1 MKMRF
6 KRFLS
11 GFMAVA
17 TLASTI
23 IQPVTVSASEL
34 EPEKIPFEQQY
45 AELKDVQDSL
55 DPNEIVKA
63 NDIELSYGQEF
74 DVEVDLSGIEGV
86 DESKIKILFHEAKN
100 EAGTDFD
107 THTPDTYKA
116 VYAVEPVSG
125 HPAYRV
131 SRNITVKEPK
141 TEAITT
147 SNSSENTTGEGN
159 AGETEDIGTADDE
172 ETDRQTET
180 EVVTDLTEE
189 SETTTD
195 EETGL
200 TVSDV
205 MEQADEEGID
215 LYSLDE
221 GESVTFMARV
231 ASTTSTKKVTVTR
244 GACYQYSDYGYGSY
258 LTYQYTVKFGSVSA
272 TAYCIQPEKSSPGS
286 GTYDITKL
294 SDGKKLAKVCYYGTK
309 ASGDDGFFTEE
320 NGYGNLSTGA
330 RFILVHLA
338 ASYANSGDSA
348 FSGAS
353 SKAKTLAMKLYNYC
367 ISQPNIPD
375 VEMSFSD
382 ANVTAYVDG
391 SSQRTKE
398 ITFKADELQSI
409 TMKLPSGVKLHNVT
423 TGKTSKAG
431 ESVVISGGTKFY
443 LSAPLTQVSDVAGSW
458 SATMKGS
465 ITKDYSAY
473 KISTGSGSQDLAL
486 VFGEGVDDEKY
497 VDFKVTWV
505 QYASVKVIKKDSK
518 ANAKLSGAVFGLYSD
533 ADCKNLI
540 TKLPATDANGEASAQ
555 IVKTQDTVYLKEI
568 TAPSGYRI
576 NATAYNVKLEVSKT
590 TTVTVPDEEQLGQL
604 TVYKEGEVLT
614 GADVTENVTTFRYE
628 KRRQKGAVYNVY
640 AGADITTAYGT
651 KVYSKG
657 DLVKENLITDSNG
670 AVILKN
676 LHLGT
681 YVVKEVQAPSGFY
694 NAGEEKTVK
703 LAYAGQNVE
712 VVFSETTFT
721 NDRQKAEVIVTK
733 QDKDTEN
740 PLNGG
745 IFGIYAASD
754 ITNVDGTVVAK
765 KGTLIEKA
773 TTGTDGKAKF
783 SADLPLGFSYEVK
796 EEQAP
801 TGYVRNTEDV
811 YQFAFSYTNDKEAK
825 VTFNHT
831 FKNERV
837 TAKISLQKL
846 DAETKKAVPQGD
858 ATLEKAVYGLYAR
871 ENIVHP
877 DGATGVMYKAG
888 DQVATLTTDENGQAS
903 VSGLYLG
910 SYYVKEITPP
920 TGYLADENEY
930 DLSCDYEGDMTA
942 EVKRECTSLEQVM
955 KQPFQ
960 IIKAANNGKTDAD
973 LLKGAGFSAY
983 LVSSLKV
990 KEDGSYDFD
999 SAKPVVI
1006 GDNGATEIFTDEKGY
1021 ACSIAIPYGTY
1032 VVRETTTPHNYTPVD
1047 DFTVSITENNPNT
1060 PQTWRV
1066 LLDDEFEAKLKIIKK
1081 DDETKKAVLQKNTE
1095 FKIYNMDTGKYVE
1108 QVTTYPTTVKHKSYF
1123 TDEDGYLI
1131 LPQNLKI
1138 GHYRIEEVNAPYGYT
1153 LNENYYEVDVDS
1165 NTAYQM
1171 DGTSGDVII
1180 EVSYENHPVKGK
1192 LNIVKK
1198 GEVLDNFKDDF
1209 TYQSENLEGAVFE
1222 VYAAEDIYTADFQKD
1237 DNGNRILEY
1246 AAGTLVGTVTTDKDG
1261 KAQIADLP
1269 LGTYKAVEKTAPDG
1283 FVLNEEAQ
1291 TVTFSYKDQDTA
1303 VIEQTAAFDNDRQK
1317 VEVSVVKK
1325 DAETD
1330 AVVAGAEFG
1339 LYAKEDILAN
1349 ENVLVKADTLLG
1361 KAVTDEDGKAVFDLD
1376 LPFGKYYIRELAAPA
1391 GYVSSDETLDVTA
1404 AYQGQDVKV
1413 VKLASEFKN
1422 QPTKITVKK
1431 SDITTGVELSGA
1443 TLTVLDKD
1451 KNVVDTWK
1459 SVKGEEH
1466 LIERL
1471 TVGETYTLRE
1481 EMAPYGYL
1489 KAEEITFTVEDTAE
1503 IQKVEMKDDVPT
1515 GTLIINK
1522 KGEFLEKV
1530 SALDS
1535 VGGWLSHLFEY
1546 ISGSLKEVT
1555 FEVYALEDIKAAD
1568 GESEDYYKKDDLIAT
1583 ITTDETGVAK
1593 LTDLPLGKYYVK
1605 EKETANGYVLDGTA
1619 REIDLTYRDQDTA
1632 EVTYSS
1638 DWQNNRQKAKVKVLK
1653 KEKDSDR
1660 VLEGAVF
1667 ALCNKEDIVNANGDV
1682 ILKADTVIEEQ
1693 ATDKEGKLTF
1703 TADLP
1708 IGYTYYVKETSPAPG
1723 FATTDQV
1730 QEFTFEYDGADK
1742 ETLSYEFTFEDEP
1755 TVVEITKTSLTDGK
1769 ELEGSKLKV
1778 TDEDGKVVD
1787 SWTSG
1792 KEAHII
1798 KELVAGKKYIL
1809 TETKPADGYV
1819 TAESITFTIEDSSK
1833 AQKIEMKDDVTKVQ
1847 ISKTDIS
1854 GKELPGAKLTILDK
1868 DGKVVESWTSEEKA
1882 HYIEM
1887 LPIGAYTLREETAPD
1902 GYLVAE
1908 DVKFTVKDTGE
1919 IQKVVMK
1926 DEAKLTETPT
1936 EAPTET
1942 PSETP
1947 ETTDTPF
1954 GTISTDAPKTG
1965 DDTPVMF
1972 WILLAGLGM
1981 IGFGTFAVYLRKKRK
1996 K

>member
-960 IIKAANNGKTDAD
+960 IIKVANNGKTDAD

>member
-125 HPAYRV
+125 HPAYRI
-131 SRNITVKEPK
+131 SRNIIVKEPE
-141 TEAITT
+141 TEVITM
-147 SNSSENTTGEGN
+147 SNTSENTTGEGN

-244 GACYQYSDYGYGSY
+244 GTCYQYSDYGYGSY

-309 ASGDDGFFTEE
+309 VSGDDGFFTEE

-518 ANAKLSGAVFGLYSD
+518 ANVKLSGAVFGLYSD
-533 ADCKNLI
+533 ADCRNLI

-614 GADVTENVTTFRYE
+614 GADVTENGTTFRYE

-657 DLVKENLITDSNG
+657 DLVKENLTTDSNG

-745 IFGIYAASD
+745 VFGIYAASD
-754 ITNVDGTVVAK
+754 ITNVDGTVVVK

-846 DAETKKAVPQGD
+846 DAETKKAIPQGD

-877 DGATGVMYKAG
+877 DGVTGVMYKAG

-1180 EVSYENHPVKGK
+1180 EVSYENHPVKGE

-1198 GEVLDNFKDDF
+1198 GEVLDGFKDDF

-1246 AAGTLVGTVTTDKDG
+1246 AAGTLAGTVTTDKDG

-1269 LGTYKAVEKTAPDG
+1269 LGTYKVVEKTAPDG

-1339 LYAKEDILAN
+1339 LYAKEDILTH

-1413 VKLASEFKN
+1413 IKLASEFKN

-1638 DWQNNRQKAKVKVLK
+1638 DWQNNRQKAEVKVLK

-1730 QEFTFEYDGADK
+1730 QEFTFEYDGSDK

-1755 TVVEITKTSLTDGK
+1755 TVVEITKTSLTDRK
-1769 ELEGSKLKV
+1769 ELEGVKLEV

-1798 KELVAGKKYIL
+1798 KELVAGKKYTL

-1819 TAESITFTIEDSSK
+1819 TAESITFIVEDSSK

-1887 LPIGAYTLREETAPD
+1887 LPIGEYTLREETAPD

-1926 DEAKLTETPT
+1926 DEAKPTETPT
-1936 EAPTET
+1936 ETPIET

-1947 ETTDTPF
+1947 ETTETPSS
-1954 GTISTDAPKTG
+1954 TISTDAPKTG
-1965 DDTPVMF
+1965 DDTQVMF
-1972 WILLAGLGM
+1972 WILLAGLGI
-1981 IGFGTFAVYLRKKRK
+1981 IGFGTSAVYLRKKRK

>member
-423 TGKTSKAG
+423 TGKTSKVG

-614 GADVTENVTTFRYE
+614 GADVIENVTTFRYE

-640 AGADITTAYGT
+640 AGADIITAYGT

-754 ITNVDGTVVAK
+754 ITNVYGTVVAK

>member
-1 MKMRF
+1 MK
-6 KRFLS
+6 
-11 GFMAVA
+11 
-17 TLASTI
+17 
-23 IQPVTVSASEL
+23 
-34 EPEKIPFEQQY
+34 
-45 AELKDVQDSL
+45 
-55 DPNEIVKA
+55 N
-63 NDIELSYGQEF
+63 
-74 DVEVDLSGIEGV
+74 
-86 DESKIKILFHEAKN
+86 
-100 EAGTDFD
+100 
-107 THTPDTYKA
+107 
-116 VYAVEPVSG
+116 
-125 HPAYRV
+125 
-131 SRNITVKEPK
+131 
-141 TEAITT
+141 
-147 SNSSENTTGEGN
+147 
-159 AGETEDIGTADDE
+159 
-172 ETDRQTET
+172 
-180 EVVTDLTEE
+180 
-189 SETTTD
+189 
-195 EETGL
+195 
-200 TVSDV
+200 
-205 MEQADEEGID
+205 
-215 LYSLDE
+215 
-221 GESVTFMARV
+221 
-231 ASTTSTKKVTVTR
+231 
-244 GACYQYSDYGYGSY
+244 
-258 LTYQYTVKFGSVSA
+258 
-272 TAYCIQPEKSSPGS
+272 
-286 GTYDITKL
+286 
-294 SDGKKLAKVCYYGTK
+294 
-309 ASGDDGFFTEE
+309 
-320 NGYGNLSTGA
+320 
-330 RFILVHLA
+330 
-338 ASYANSGDSA
+338 
-348 FSGAS
+348 
-353 SKAKTLAMKLYNYC
+353 
-367 ISQPNIPD
+367 
-375 VEMSFSD
+375 
-382 ANVTAYVDG
+382 
-391 SSQRTKE
+391 
-398 ITFKADELQSI
+398 
-409 TMKLPSGVKLHNVT
+409 
-423 TGKTSKAG
+423 
-431 ESVVISGGTKFY
+431 
-443 LSAPLTQVSDVAGSW
+443 
-458 SATMKGS
+458 
-465 ITKDYSAY
+465 
-473 KISTGSGSQDLAL
+473 
-486 VFGEGVDDEKY
+486 
-497 VDFKVTWV
+497 
-505 QYASVKVIKKDSK
+505 
-518 ANAKLSGAVFGLYSD
+518 
-533 ADCKNLI
+533 
-540 TKLPATDANGEASAQ
+540 
-555 IVKTQDTVYLKEI
+555 
-568 TAPSGYRI
+568 
-576 NATAYNVKLEVSKT
+576 
-590 TTVTVPDEEQLGQL
+590 
-604 TVYKEGEVLT
+604 
-614 GADVTENVTTFRYE
+614 
-628 KRRQKGAVYNVY
+628 

-657 DLVKENLITDSNG
+657 DLVKENLTTDSNG

-783 SADLPLGFSYEVK
+783 NADLPLGFSYEVK

-1180 EVSYENHPVKGK
+1180 EVSYENHPVKGE

-1198 GEVLDNFKDDF
+1198 GEVLDGFKDDF

-1269 LGTYKAVEKTAPDG
+1269 LGTYKVVEKTAPDG

-1330 AVVAGAEFG
+1330 AVIAGAEFG
-1339 LYAKEDILAN
+1339 LYAKEDILAH

-1413 VKLASEFKN
+1413 IKLASEFKN

-1451 KNVVDTWK
+1451 KNVIDTWK

-1535 VGGWLSHLFEY
+1535 VGGWFSHLFEY

-1638 DWQNNRQKAKVKVLK
+1638 DWQNNRQKAEVKVLK

-1769 ELEGSKLKV
+1769 ELEGAKLEV

-1819 TAESITFTIEDSSK
+1819 TAESITFTVEDSSK

-1887 LPIGAYTLREETAPD
+1887 LPIGEYTLREETAPD

-1926 DEAKLTETPT
+1926 DEAKPTETLTET
-1936 EAPTET
+1936 PTET

-1947 ETTDTPF
+1947 ETTDTPSS
-1954 GTISTDAPKTG
+1954 TISTDAPKTG

-1981 IGFGTFAVYLRKKRK
+1981 IGFGTSAVYLRKKRK
-1996 K
+1996 NK

>member
-1 MKMRF
+1 MKGSW
-6 KRFLS
+6 KRVMSGVLS
-11 GFMAVA
+11 VLTIA
-17 TLASTI
+17 TTVFQPITTYAAEPDNTASSFES
-23 IQPVTVSASEL
+23 QYPEL
-34 EPEKIPFEQQY
+34 ETVKDKL
-45 AELKDVQDSL
+45 AED
-55 DPNEIVKA
+55 EIVTA
-63 NDIELSYGQEF
+63 SDYTVEYGSDFDIK
-74 DVEVDLSGIEGV
+74 VDFSGIEGINDAKV
-86 DESKIKILFHEAKN
+86 KIELYEAKN
-100 EAGTDFD
+100 EAGEDFD
-107 THTPDTYKA
+107 TGRADTYKA
-116 VYAVEPVSG
+116 VYKVEPVSG
-125 HPAYRV
+125 NPSYRV
-131 SRNITVKEPK
+131 SRNVTVREAE
-141 TEAITT
+141 TEAVTM
-147 SNSSENTTGEGN
+147 SNTSENTTGEGN

-172 ETDRQTET
+172 ETVRQTET

-614 GADVTENVTTFRYE
+614 GADVTENGTTFRYE
-628 KRRQKGAVYNVY
+628 KRRQKGAVYNIY

-657 DLVKENLITDSNG
+657 DLVKENLTTDSNG

-877 DGATGVMYKAG
+877 DGVTGVMYKAG

-999 SAKPVVI
+999 SAKPEVI

-1047 DFTVSITENNPNT
+1047 DFIVSITENNPNT

-1180 EVSYENHPVKGK
+1180 EVSYENHPVKGE

-1198 GEVLDNFKDDF
+1198 GEVLDGFKDDF

-1261 KAQIADLP
+1261 KAQIGDLP
-1269 LGTYKAVEKTAPDG
+1269 LGTYKVVEKTAPDG

-1291 TVTFSYKDQDTA
+1291 TVTFSYKEQDTA
-1303 VIEQTAAFDNDRQK
+1303 VIEQTAVFDNDRQK

-1451 KNVVDTWK
+1451 KNVIDTWK

-1535 VGGWLSHLFEY
+1535 VGGWFSHLFEY

-1638 DWQNNRQKAKVKVLK
+1638 DWQNNRQKAEVKVLK

-1730 QEFTFEYDGADK
+1730 QEFIFEYDGADK

-1769 ELEGSKLKV
+1769 ELEGAKLEV

-1798 KELVAGKKYIL
+1798 KELVAGKKYTL

-1819 TAESITFTIEDSSK
+1819 TAESITFTVEDSSK
-1833 AQKIEMKDDVTKVQ
+1833 AQKIEMQDDVTKVQ

-1887 LPIGAYTLREETAPD
+1887 LPIGEYTLREETAPD
-1902 GYLVAE
+1902 GYRVAE

-1926 DEAKLTETPT
+1926 DEAKPTETPT
-1936 EAPTET
+1936 ETPTDT

-1947 ETTDTPF
+1947 ETTDTPSS
-1954 GTISTDAPKTG
+1954 TISTDAPKTG

-1981 IGFGTFAVYLRKKRK
+1981 IGFGTSAVYLRKKRK